1 LGGWRSDVVVLA
13 ATLCGVV
20 AASCD
25 REAEPPP
32 RSPAEESPRPE
43 SASPGSPRAE
53 ASRHLISKDEI
64 DELREAGLTDPLQQ
78 LVDSLMAHP
87 EIIPHAGVL
96 GGRMGFYSPRNIH
109 VLNARTVYARFDDG
123 HIMGSGV
130 FEFTID
136 PDARIAW
143 RVLDSTV
150 EDVTTK

>member
-1 LGGWRSDVVVLA
+1 MGGMRSGAIVLA
-13 ATLCGVV
+13 ATLCGAV

-43 SASPGSPRAE
+43 SSPPKSPRVE
-53 ASRHLISKDEI
+53 TPHHLIDEDEI
-64 DELREAGLTDPLQQ
+64 DKLREAGLTDPLQQ
-78 LVDSLMAHP
+78 LVDSLMAHQ
-87 EIIPHAGVL
+87 EIIPHLGIH
-96 GGRMGFYSPRNIH
+96 GGRMVFYPQDIH
-109 VLNARTVYARFDDG
+109 VLNERTVFARFEDG

-130 FEFTID
+130 FEFTIE
-136 PDARIAW
+136 PDGRIAW